1 MIMSLLT
8 KILQVLG
15 VVFDWLTVRGRQRRS
30 ERREAENRRNEIV
43 EELRRVND
51 EMLIR
56 LTEMYRTVNDNNAQI
71 AKLQLENAQLM
82 KKLEITT
89 QQLELLTSQNKAL
102 IAELKKK
109 DKTAAAKID
118 ALKSRKSTTRKPKG
132 KAVAK

>member
-71 AKLQLENAQLM
+71 AKLQSENAQLM
-82 KKLEITT
+82 KKLELTT
-89 QQLELLTSQNKAL
+89 QQLELLTKQNKQL

-109 DKTAAAKID
+109 DKGAAEKLETIKPRKTAP
-118 ALKSRKSTTRKPKG
+118 RKPKG
-132 KAVAK
+132 EAVAK